1 MSTRWSFVLLLLYS
15 LTLNAAEPQVTLD
28 VAVGTPVLL
37 AGTGQTAYLKVAL
50 TGFATPQT
58 RQRTPV
64 NVALVLDKSGS
75 MSGEKIYH
83 AREAAL
89 LAVERLNADDIVS
102 IVAYDDQVEVLVPA
116 TRLSDRQAVRRAI
129 EQLEAGGNTA
139 LFAGVAKGAAEV
151 QKFLDRERFNRII
164 LLSDGLANVGPASPA
179 ELGRLGAS
187 LARDGISVTTLG
199 LGLGYN
205 EDLMTQL
212 AGMSDGNHA
221 FIENAAD
228 LARIFDA
235 ELGDVLSV
243 VAQDVDIQ
251 IHCAPGVRPLRVL
264 GREAE
269 IRDGTVRLNLNQLYG
284 QQEKFVLIEV
294 AIDAGANDESREL
307 ATVAV
312 AYDNMLTRARDQ
324 LAGAVSVS
332 FSASAERVTE
342 NVNAPVMSSAV
353 EQLANESSKEAVQ
366 LRDQGRVEEAKR
378 KLESSAD
385 YVREN
390 AAVLGSSSLESLSQ
404 ELKQDADALDDEQD
418 WNRTRKD
425 LRQKQ
430 YSRDVQQRY

>member
-1 MSTRWSFVLLLLYS
+1 MPLLISFIMLILFSSSLL
-15 LTLNAAEPQVTLD
+15 AAEAQIKLD

-37 AGTGQTAYLKVAL
+37 AGEQQTAYLKVAL
-50 TGFATPQT
+50 TGFDLPQT

-64 NVALVLDKSGS
+64 NVAIVLDKSGS
-75 MSGEKIYH
+75 MGGDKIHY
-83 AREAAL
+83 AREAAIM
-89 LAVERLNADDIVS
+89 AVERLNADDIVAV
-102 IVAYDDQVEVLVPA
+102 IAYDHEVQVLVPA
-116 TRLSDRQAVRRAI
+116 TRVSDRTALRRAI
-129 EQLEAGGNTA
+129 EQLGADGNTA

-221 FIENAAD
+221 FIENASD
-228 LARIFDA
+228 LVRIFDA

-243 VAQDVDIQ
+243 VAQDVEIQ

-264 GREAE
+264 GREAD
-269 IRDGTVRLNLNQLYG
+269 IRDNTVRIGLNQVYG
-284 QQEKFVLIEV
+284 QQEKFVLVEV
-294 AIDAGANDESREL
+294 AIDPGRHDETRSL
-307 ATVAV
+307 AAVTV

-324 LAGAVSVS
+324 IAGSVSVS
-332 FSASAERVTE
+332 FSASAERVSE
-342 NVNAPVMSSAV
+342 NVNAPVMSSTV
-353 EQLANESSKEAVQ
+353 EQLANEISKEAVE

-378 KLESSAD
+378 KLESGAD

-390 AAVLGSSSLESLSQ
+390 AAVLGSSALDSLSQ
-404 ELKQDADALDDEQD
+404 ELEQDAEALSDEQD

-425 LRQKQ
+425 LRSKQ